1 MEYREDGG
9 RGAQIAWIGGQFLGG
24 RGGAT
29 KQEAINDLGMLIG
42 QRPQG
47 RRQSE
52 GQQIMRTRQQAR
64 LLFLQPGGGLLA
76 MAFGAMPVTAG
87 MIGIAERCA
96 VITLRH
102 MAAEKR
108 GATKFDVAHR
118 PELMR
123 KQRVIGVV
131 DRSVSAE
138 NIRHFDHGQRSWI
151 SCWIGASSCAQAGA
165 VK

>member
-1 MEYREDGG
+1 MFTLQGLPHFGSKDDREGAHRNKKLGVFCRRPVLLCVPSAGADQQMNMRMVKQSASPGMEYREDGG
-9 RGAQIAWIGGQFLGG
+9 RSAQIAWIGGQFLGG

-29 KQEAINDLGMLIG
+29 KQQAINDLGMLIG

-87 MIGIAERCA
+87 MIGIAESR
-96 VITLRH
+96 T
-102 MAAEKR
+102 
-108 GATKFDVAHR
+108 GNTHR
-118 PELMR
+118 R
-123 KQRVIGVV
+123 TG
-131 DRSVSAE
+131 
-138 NIRHFDHGQRSWI
+138 
-151 SCWIGASSCAQAGA
+151 
-165 VK
+165 